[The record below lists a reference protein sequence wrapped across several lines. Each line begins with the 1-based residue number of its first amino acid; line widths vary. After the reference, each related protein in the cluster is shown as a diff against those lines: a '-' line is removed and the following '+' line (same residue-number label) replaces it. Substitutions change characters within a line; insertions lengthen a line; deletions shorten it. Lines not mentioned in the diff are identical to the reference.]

1 MARIHRNSDSSS
13 CSTASSL
20 KRLTRGWRPARHSST
35 GCGGCPH
42 ACQHKFKAGTR
53 RERALLTGNSSSQ
66 REPILPLPNNTRP
79 MLFLRGRR
87 TDAAPESGFRSVRA
101 QYCHQADAV
110 IGLPGKFDRLPFS
123 CCQKRWQ
130 CSGLR
135 VTPARP
141 SPPAPAPDAGAV
153 RQVIPLVENF
163 QRTVSDF

>member
-20 KRLTRGWRPARHSST
+20 KKLTRGWRPARHSST
-35 GCGGCPH
+35 GCGGCPP

-53 RERALLTGNSSSQ
+53 RKRALLTGDSSSQ

-79 MLFLRGRR
+79 MRFLRGRR
-87 TDAAPESGFRSVRA
+87 TDAAPESGFRSGRW

-110 IGLPGKFDRLPFS
+110 IGLPGKFDRLAFS

-135 VTPARP
+135 VTPAPP

-153 RQVIPLVENF
+153 RQVIPLREDF
-163 QRTVSDF
+163 QRTVGHF